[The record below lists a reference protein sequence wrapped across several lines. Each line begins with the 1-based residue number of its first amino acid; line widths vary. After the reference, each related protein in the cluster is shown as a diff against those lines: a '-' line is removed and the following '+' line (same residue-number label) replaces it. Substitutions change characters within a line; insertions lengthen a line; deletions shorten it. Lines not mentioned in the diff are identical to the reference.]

1 MNAMICAVLASSW
14 YKKTLKIVLVTSLL
28 NTNRLLPG
36 SSDFMTILNMLLILG
51 KYNMALICQIKTEDL
66 YFSIQCNQSTE

>member
-1 MNAMICAVLASSW
+1 MTAMLCTVLASSW

-36 SSDFMTILNMLLILG
+36 SSDFMTILNILLILG
-51 KYNMALICQIKTEDL
+51 KYNMAL
-66 YFSIQCNQSTE
+66 

>member
-1 MNAMICAVLASSW
+1 MTAMLCAVLASSW

-51 KYNMALICQIKTEDL
+51 KYNMAL
-66 YFSIQCNQSTE
+66 

>member
-1 MNAMICAVLASSW
+1 MPWYVL
-14 YKKTLKIVLVTSLL
+14 YLLQVGIKIVLVTSML

-51 KYNMALICQIKTEDL
+51 KYNMAL
-66 YFSIQCNQSTE
+66 